1 MASRSARDAST
12 PAPHRRRADRRRAA
26 GTAVAAERPPAPG
39 LLPFPNDRF
48 TVPDR
53 TSPTGRRVHFAADAL
68 PANVA
73 GKHID
78 PAEWNRQDGFSP
90 GTPILV
96 RVPDLDPAASR
107 IAPVTDIGR
116 SLAPDAPIVLVN
128 TRTGER
134 TPYWAELDAHA
145 AGQPDR
151 QLLIIRPAVALREA
165 TRYVVVLR
173 GLRDRTGALIPAPT
187 GRQRRTCMAT

>member
-1 MASRSARDAST
+1 MTRRILLLAAAVLIAAV
-12 PAPHRRRADRRRAA
+12 PAIPAAAAA
-26 GTAVAAERPPAPG
+26 GEQPG
-39 LLPFPNDRF
+39 LLPFPSNRL

-53 TSPTGRRVHFAADAL
+53 TSPTGLRVHFAADAL

-78 PAEWNRQDGFSP
+78 PTEWNRQDGFSP

-96 RVPDLDPAASR
+96 HVPNLDPAKTG

-116 SLAPDAPIVLVN
+116 SLAPDAPILLIN
-128 TRTGER
+128 TRTWER

-145 AGQPDR
+145 TGQPDR
-151 QLLIIRPAVALREA
+151 QLLIIRPAVALDEA
-165 TRYVVVLR
+165 TRYQ
-173 GLRDRTGALIPAPT
+173 I
-187 GRQRRTCMAT
+187 GRASCRERV